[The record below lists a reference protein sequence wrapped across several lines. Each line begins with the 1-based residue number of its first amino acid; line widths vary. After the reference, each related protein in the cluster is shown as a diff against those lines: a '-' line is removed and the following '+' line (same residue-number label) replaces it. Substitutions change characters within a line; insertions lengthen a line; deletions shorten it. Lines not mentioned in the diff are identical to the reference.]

1 MNAIHRLFA
10 DLEPKLR
17 ELTLEEVVSL
27 AGMVLSA
34 SHFTLNKELLAGL
47 TEELDKDQVKVLLE
61 YYFKKA
67 GHKHVVS

>member
-17 ELTLEEVVSL
+17 QLTLEEVVSL

-67 GHKHVVS
+67 GA